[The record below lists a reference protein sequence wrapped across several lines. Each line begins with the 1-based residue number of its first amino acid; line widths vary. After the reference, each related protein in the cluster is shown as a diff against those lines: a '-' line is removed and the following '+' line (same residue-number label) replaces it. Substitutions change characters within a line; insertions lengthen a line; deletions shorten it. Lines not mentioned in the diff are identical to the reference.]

1 MNQLEFNRAMS
12 YIDDDI
18 VDGFLENKIKLQNKI
33 KFQRKSPQFLKW
45 GAVAAVFCL
54 IFAAMFIIAKK
65 ANEGA
70 NLPEP
75 EIDGI
80 IGNIT
85 EDTTEKVNE
94 DTTDVGEE
102 DTSDIVID
110 QLGLPAPIDE
120 IIWGNPDNS
129 GVSSESFGTVWNG
142 IVVDDELY
150 EMLNEESE
158 DKYIAISVWYYGEDD
173 IDANAILR
181 DLLKNYC
188 VIERNGAVYAFVT
201 KTELLN
207 FDANALEDY
216 KICFAKKS
224 AFLGVSD
231 IPKISDDI
239 FVTDVVHGFDYDK
252 ITFFD
257 ITDGEPES
265 DEKVISMLN
274 ETIEKW
280 KYTYNSLVFTLY
292 CKADLSDRDYT
303 NMNYYD
309 LYIDNYRGEFPTII
323 IKVKYEDINAEALRD
338 ISNID
343 EITSIWVT
351 VPHEAVSD

>member
-1 MNQLEFNRAMS
+1 
-12 YIDDDI
+12 
-18 VDGFLENKIKLQNKI
+18 
-33 KFQRKSPQFLKW
+33 
-45 GAVAAVFCL
+45 
-54 IFAAMFIIAKK
+54 
-65 ANEGA
+65 
-70 NLPEP
+70 
-75 EIDGI
+75 
-80 IGNIT
+80 
-85 EDTTEKVNE
+85 
-94 DTTDVGEE
+94 
-102 DTSDIVID
+102 
-110 QLGLPAPIDE
+110 
-120 IIWGNPDNS
+120 
-129 GVSSESFGTVWNG
+129 
-142 IVVDDELY
+142 
-150 EMLNEESE
+150 MLNEESE

-274 ETIEKW
+274 ETIEEW